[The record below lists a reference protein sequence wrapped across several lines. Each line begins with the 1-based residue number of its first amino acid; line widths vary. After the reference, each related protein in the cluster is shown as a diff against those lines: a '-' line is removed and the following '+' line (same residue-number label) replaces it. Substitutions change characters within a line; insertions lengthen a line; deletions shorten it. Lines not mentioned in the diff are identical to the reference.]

1 MNLDIYNRFIELEE
15 RVKELERY
23 RPLRCPEIPVNLF
36 REQYIPIPDT
46 GTPYPSGTPYPYWQ
60 GPYCGYTT
68 GI

>member
-1 MNLDIYNRFIELEE
+1 MNLDIYNRFIELEDK
-15 RVKELERY
+15 VKELEIR
-23 RPLRCPEIPVNLF
+23 LRLSEGFPSCPERPVNLF

-46 GTPYPSGTPYPYWQ
+46 RTPYPYWQ

>member
-46 GTPYPSGTPYPYWQ
+46 GTPYPYWQ

>member
-23 RPLRCPEIPVNLF
+23 RPLRCPERPVNLF
-36 REQYIPIPDT
+36 GEQYIPIPDT
-46 GTPYPSGTPYPYWQ
+46 GTPYPYWQ